1 MEHVHDHTFW
11 EMVSETLTYPGL
23 RPLLALWLG
32 VLGSVMG
39 SFLDCAASRRGT
51 GRSVLKGR
59 SQCDTCGHVLAAWEM
74 IPIISWPLFR
84 GTCRHCGAHIPVEC
98 WLAEVFG
105 AAAFAALTLA
115 IGVSWE
121 LLMWLILAALLLE
134 LSLID
139 AREQIL
145 PDGLLIAA
153 AVVRLVFWVIEGHS
167 LLALGG
173 MAIGAL
179 SISVPLLLLSLL
191 MDKVLGR
198 ESMGGGDIKLMAVL
212 GLYFPWQQMV
222 FLLLASCLVGIVGG
236 LISAKRGKPF
246 PFGPYIALGAIITRL
261 AGGPVISWYLS
272 LF

>member
-11 EMVSETLTYPGL
+11 EMVSEVLTAPEL

-32 VLGSVMG
+32 LLGSVMG

-59 SQCDTCGHVLAAWEM
+59 SQCDSCGHVLAAWEM
-74 IPIISWPLFR
+74 IPLVSWPLFR
-84 GTCRHCGAHIPVEC
+84 ATCRHCGAHIPVEC
-98 WLAEVFG
+98 WLAEIFG
-105 AAAFAALTLA
+105 AAAFATLTLA
-115 IGVSWE
+115 IGGSWE

-139 AREQIL
+139 ARELII

-153 AVVRLVFWVIEGHS
+153 AAVRLVFWAIEGHA
-167 LLALGG
+167 LPALGQ

-179 SISVPLLLLSLL
+179 SVSLPLLLLSLL

-198 ESMGGGDIKLMAVL
+198 ESMGGGDIKLLAVL
-212 GLYFPWQQMV
+212 I
-222 FLLLASCLVGIVGG
+222 FLLLASCLVGIIGG
-236 LISAKRGKPF
+236 LITAKRGKPF
-246 PFGPYIALGAIITRL
+246 PFGPYIALGAFITRL
-261 AGGPVISWYLS
+261 TGGPVISWYLG